1 MSQANHAKVL
11 HRGRVVKIS
20 GDTVY
25 VEINPD
31 ESDCGGCTLRGSCN
45 SRSRQLVQVPVRDAC
60 TIPQMNQEVTV
71 AATAGPQNAA
81 TLLMTFPLVAF
92 IAATVVLSIVG
103 IDHSLAVLGG
113 CLADYVFEPFMGS
126 GNGLAGLLGAMVGNA
141 AGSGMAAMFLCTG
154 ICGFAVS
161 VLSCFNREIRKL
173 N

>member
-31 ESDCGGCTLRGSCN
+31 ESDCGGCTRRGSCN
-45 SRSRQLVQVPVRDAC
+45 SRSGQLVHVPVRDAC

-92 IAATVVLSIVG
+92 VAATVVLSIVG

-113 CLADYVFEPFMGS
+113 CLASAAALCAVHFANRRADIWTLEPEQE
-126 GNGLAGLLGAMVGNA
+126 AG
-141 AGSGMAAMFLCTG
+141 
-154 ICGFAVS
+154 
-161 VLSCFNREIRKL
+161 RQ
-173 N
+173 

>member
-1 MSQANHAKVL
+1 MSVILPRKSKQMSQAHHAKVL

-31 ESDCGGCTLRGSCN
+31 ESDCVGCTLCGSCN

-60 TIPQMNQEVTV
+60 AIPQMNQEVTV
-71 AATAGPQNAA
+71 AANAGPQNAA

-92 IAATVVLSIVG
+92 VAATVVLSIVG

-113 CLADYVFEPFMGS
+113 CLASAAALCAVHFANRRADIWTLEPEQE
-126 GNGLAGLLGAMVGNA
+126 AG
-141 AGSGMAAMFLCTG
+141 
-154 ICGFAVS
+154 
-161 VLSCFNREIRKL
+161 RQ
-173 N
+173 